1 MQNITEIG
9 KFRLAPIV
17 KLSGLHPVKL
27 DEQSVGYGLAL
38 EAKTGENNYYTIA
51 FIEWNAHECETKMRT
66 VGERFIKE
74 VDSADDWRAARALI
88 KVAIELVTANAPK
101 EDY

>member
-1 MQNITEIG
+1 MKNIAEIG
-9 KFRLAPIV
+9 KFRLAPVV
-17 KLSGLHPVKL
+17 KLSGLNPIKFE
-27 DEQSVGYGLAL
+27 EQPVGYGLSL
-38 EAKTGENNYYTIA
+38 EAKTGEDNYYVIA
-51 FIEWNAHECETKMRT
+51 FIEWDAHEYTTEMRT

-74 VDSADDWRAARALI
+74 VENADDWSAARALI